1 MNYYLEYNL
10 VNKDKEMI
18 MKDKEITFDIL
29 LENLKFSSKESLLK
43 IKEAYEYAL
52 QEHEGLK
59 RLSGDDYISHP
70 LHVSNILTELN
81 VDDVTIIASLLHEVL
96 NNGKNATT
104 EDIEE
109 KFGSEVAKI
118 VDSVSK
124 INKLELLD
132 ETESSA
138 IYLRKVLVGLA
149 EDPRV
154 LYIKLADRL
163 HNMRTNWAIREEKQK
178 EKAKETMSVLVPIAH
193 RLGINSIKAEL
204 EDICLKTLKPDVYN
218 DILEK
223 LNKTALEL
231 NDNLMEMKDDLSH
244 LLHENGINHEIKGR
258 VKSVY
263 SIYNKLNKGKK
274 YSDIYDILALRIFVE
289 KETDCYTVIG
299 LIHSKYRPVPKR
311 FKDYIANPKENMY
324 QSLHTTVFGNDGEVY
339 EVQVRTYEMDEIA
352 EKGIASHW
360 SYKEKGTKK
369 VQAIMEQKL
378 EMFRNIIEMNSENDD
393 ASFENAVNNDLLGEL
408 IYVFTPKGDVI
419 ELPLGST
426 PVDFAYRIHS
436 KIGDTTTGAIVND
449 TIVPLSYE
457 LQNNDIVKIITNN
470 NATPNYNWLNIVKTN
485 QAKTKIK
492 SYFSKKDRED
502 LLEKGKN
509 ILEKEIR
516 KKKMAFND
524 ILSDDNLNKILKD
537 LKLDS
542 IEDLYLSV
550 GSLRYTAGYII
561 NLATEDK
568 HNVDDILIEKINPT
582 TIINNNKG
590 DIIVDGNRNIMYTL
604 AKCCKPV
611 KGDDIIGYITKGDG
625 ISVHKKNCVNILNQ
639 ERLIN
644 VDWNYQAESTYL
656 SDLKMLITN
665 NTFLMDF
672 INEATKEKIYISE
685 MHNKEILNG
694 LLCNVT
700 IKVKN
705 KEELERFKVKLSK
718 YKNIKIM
725 E

>member
-1 MNYYLEYNL
+1 
-10 VNKDKEMI
+10 
-18 MKDKEITFDIL
+18 MKDKEISFEEL
-29 LENLKFSSKESLLK
+29 LNNLKITNEESLKK

-52 QEHEGLK
+52 NEHEGLK
-59 RLSGDDYISHP
+59 RLSGDDYITHP
-70 LHVSNILTELN
+70 LHVANILSDLN
-81 VDDVTIIASLLHEVL
+81 VDDVTIIAALLHEVL
-96 NNGKNATT
+96 NNGKNATK
-104 EDIEE
+104 EEIEE

-118 VDSVSK
+118 VNSVSK
-124 INKLELLD
+124 INKLELVD

-163 HNMRTNWAIREEKQK
+163 HNMRTNWAIKEEKQK
-178 EKAKETMSVLVPIAH
+178 DKAKETMSVLVPIAH

-204 EDICLKTLKPDVYN
+204 ENICLKILKPDVYN

-223 LNKTALEL
+223 LNKTTLEL
-231 NDNLMEMKDDLSH
+231 NDNLMEMKDNLSH

-263 SIYNKLNKGKK
+263 SIYNKLNNGKK

-289 KETDCYTVIG
+289 KETECYTVIG

-378 EMFRNIIEMNSENDD
+378 EMFRNIIETNSENDD
-393 ASFENAVNNDLLGEL
+393 ASFESAVNNDLLGEL

-419 ELPLGST
+419 ELPASST

-436 KIGDTTTGAIVND
+436 RVGDTTTGAIVND

-457 LQNNDIVKIITNN
+457 LKNNDIVKIITNN
-470 NATPNYNWLNIVKTN
+470 NATPNQDWLNFVKTN

-502 LLEKGKN
+502 LLDKGKN

-516 KKKMAFND
+516 KRKLSINEV
-524 ILSDDNLNKILKD
+524 LSDTNLNKIFKD
-537 LKLDS
+537 LKMES
-542 IEDLYLSV
+542 IEDLYLSI

-561 NLATEDK
+561 NLTTDDK
-568 HNVDDILIEKINPT
+568 HNVDDILIEKIKPI
-582 TIINNNKG
+582 TIINNNKD
-590 DIIVDGNRNIMYTL
+590 DIIVDGNTNIMYNL

-611 KGDDIIGYITKGDG
+611 KGDNIIGFITKGEG
-625 ISVHKKNCVNILNQ
+625 VSVHKDNCVNIKNL
-639 ERLIN
+639 EDRLIN
-644 VDWNYQAESTYL
+644 VEWNYNVESTYL
-656 SDLKMLITN
+656 SDITILVN
-665 NTFLMDF
+665 NNNFLMDLMS
-672 INEATKEKIYISE
+672 EATKEKIHISE
-685 MHNKEILNG
+685 MHNKETEEG
-694 LLCNVT
+694 LLCNIT

-705 KEELERFKVKLSK
+705 KEELEHFKSKLSNFR
-718 YKNIKIM
+718 NIKIM